1 MCQPSPDLS
10 QRERERSV
18 LRCYLNNIIK
28 CKNAKIK
35 KLKDYKN
42 KRFMHYEFIG
52 LNDSFLHSE
61 LGKFGKFVVKK

>member
-1 MCQPSPDLS
+1 MQ
-10 QRERERSV
+10 
-18 LRCYLNNIIK
+18 K
-28 CKNAKIK
+28 CKYAKMQ

-61 LGKFGKFVVKK
+61 LGKFGKFVVKKIIIHNS

>member
-35 KLKDYKN
+35 KLKDWRGGCKPQ
-42 KRFMHYEFIG
+42 RGVIG
-52 LNDSFLHSE
+52 
-61 LGKFGKFVVKK
+61 